1 MEISKEQAMQLQ
13 RNVDSKRK
21 PLPTNTIFPEINH
34 ENEVLNN
41 PDAFNDIV
49 TLLRIRFTEGR
60 AIFLKGNIP
69 SSKNSKEI
77 QQRFTGRSE
86 CCNADY
92 DRKTKI
98 CCKCGKTT
106 RSGKRPMLSNSKVVQ
121 EYIEEHAQ
129 DYINNR
135 PLFLKLTSDTN
146 KPLFVGMYFIRDS
159 HRRWDFGNATQII
172 TDLMKD
178 HGLIPDDNTDNI
190 IPLYLGSH
198 VDKNK
203 PGCILY
209 IVDTKKFISE
219 IIKLI

>member
-1 MEISKEQAMQLQ
+1 MEISKEQALQLQ
-13 RNVDSKRK
+13 RNVDNKRK
-21 PLPTNTIFPEINH
+21 SLPTNTIFPEINQ

-41 PDAFNDIV
+41 PAAFNDIV
-49 TLLRIRFTEGR
+49 TLLRIRFQEGR

-69 SSKNSKEI
+69 SKKNSKEI

-98 CCKCGKTT
+98 CVKCGKTT
-106 RSGKRPMLSNSKVVQ
+106 KSGKRSMLANSKVVQ
-121 EYIEEHAQ
+121 EYIEAHAQ

-135 PLFLKLTSDTN
+135 PLFLKLSEGIDR
-146 KPLFVGMYFIRDS
+146 PLFAGMYLIRDS
-159 HRRWDFGNATQII
+159 HRRWDFGNITQVI

-203 PGCILY
+203 PGCIIY